1 MYQAK
6 VDAINKLE
14 PSMQSLSDDQLR
26 DKTKELQQRIA
37 GGASLDDVLVEA
49 FAVSAALSPAC
60 HQKSLLLTAYFAG
73 YRLYSVI
80 CICMQGEGIRL

>member
-49 FAVSAALSPAC
+49 FAVSATLSALWHIPEDLFCSAAEETWCTMSHAWALQVENCRP
-60 HQKSLLLTAYFAG
+60 
-73 YRLYSVI
+73 
-80 CICMQGEGIRL
+80 

>member
-1 MYQAK
+1 M
-6 VDAINKLE
+6 DAINKLE

-49 FAVSAALSPAC
+49 FAVSAMLSPSTRVNSPAPLHC
-60 HQKSLLLTAYFAG
+60 TTYMLYFITSICVQGKKSAL
-73 YRLYSVI
+73 
-80 CICMQGEGIRL
+80 